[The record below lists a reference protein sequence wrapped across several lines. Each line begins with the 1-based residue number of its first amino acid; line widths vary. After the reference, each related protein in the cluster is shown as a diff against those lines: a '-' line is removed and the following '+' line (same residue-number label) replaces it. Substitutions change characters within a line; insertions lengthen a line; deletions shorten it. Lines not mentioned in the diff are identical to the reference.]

1 MGQPHVAIKKYF
13 RKLRDPRVLLR
24 TRHLLL
30 DIVAITICA
39 TIGGCNDWQQ
49 VETFARARHDWLK
62 KFLRL
67 PNGIPSHDTF
77 EALPKNARLGA

>member
-39 TIGGCNDWQQ
+39 TIGGCNDWEEKG
-49 VETFARARHDWLK
+49 VGSEWH
-62 KFLRL
+62 
-67 PNGIPSHDTF
+67 
-77 EALPKNARLGA
+77 